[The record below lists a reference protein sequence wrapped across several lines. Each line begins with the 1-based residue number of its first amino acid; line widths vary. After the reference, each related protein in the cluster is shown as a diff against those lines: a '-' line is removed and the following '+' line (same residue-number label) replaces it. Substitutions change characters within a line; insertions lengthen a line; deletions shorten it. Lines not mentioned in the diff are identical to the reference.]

1 MLMAVAVV
9 EAQVPHKVTYTK
21 EGMTRRGPAEYKI
34 AYEFQKGTPENI
46 REKTPI
52 FFLQYVMQ
60 HAIKLEEENGPDI
73 GYKIRRFPS
82 RLHPMTLGKEEDRY
96 EEVWEDGWLMFG

>member
-1 MLMAVAVV
+1 
-9 EAQVPHKVTYTK
+9 
-21 EGMTRRGPAEYKI
+21 MTRRGPAEYKI
-34 AYEFQKGTPENI
+34 AYEIQKGTPENI

-52 FFLQYVMQ
+52 FYLRYVMQ

-73 GYKIRRFPS
+73 GYSDYKIRRFPS

-96 EEVWEDGWLMFG
+96 EEVWEDDDDDELFLWYV